1 MDCLIH
7 TRKGEDMYIRL
18 DLFAEMLGIRPGD
31 LLQATRTDGMLAGFT
46 LPRPR
51 QVRGAAVMF
60 LQEEAA
66 AFLRQWQTRSSAPSA
81 PDASEPFVSL
91 DAFARQTGI
100 APLALWQ
107 AASTGKPL
115 RGISLPVAVKSYGIQ
130 LMFSAAAVKL
140 FTAEYRRF
148 LSKK

>member
-1 MDCLIH
+1 
-7 TRKGEDMYIRL
+7 MYIRL

-46 LPRPR
+46 LPRGR

-60 LQEEAA
+60 LQEEAE
-66 AFLRQWQTRSSAPSA
+66 AFLKQWQTRSSAPSA
-81 PDASEPFVSL
+81 PDADEPLISL
-91 DAFARQTGI
+91 DAFARQAGI

-107 AASTGKPL
+107 AASAGKPL
-115 RGISLPVAVKSYGIQ
+115 RGIALPVAVKSYGSQ
-130 LMFSAAAVKL
+130 LMFSAAAVEL
-140 FTAEYRRF
+140 FIATYRHC

>member
-1 MDCLIH
+1 
-7 TRKGEDMYIRL
+7 MYIRL

-46 LPRPR
+46 LPRRR

-60 LQEEAA
+60 LQEEAV
-66 AFLRQWQTRSSAPSA
+66 AFLKQWQTRSSAPSV
-81 PDASEPFVSL
+81 PDADEPLVSL
-91 DAFARQTGI
+91 DAFARQAGI

-107 AASTGKPL
+107 AASAGKPL
-115 RGISLPVAVKSYGIQ
+115 RGIALPVAVKSYGSQ
-130 LMFSAAAVKL
+130 LMFSAAAVEL
-140 FTAEYRRF
+140 FIASYQRC